1 MQTPNVHFQRLM
13 DLARRAPAARTAVAW
28 PCDPGALDAALAA
41 RAAGLMDPVLVGSA
55 AAIRAAAATGGFDL
69 SGITIESVDDA
80 PGAATRCVALAAGG
94 EVAAIM
100 KGSLHTDE
108 LMAAVVAREGGL
120 RTARRVS
127 HVFAMGAPR
136 FGRLLFITD
145 AAVNIAP
152 DLEAKRDIVQNAIEF
167 AISLGVAHPRVAIL
181 AAVETVNPKMQSTL
195 DAAALC
201 KMADRGQIRGG
212 ILDGPLAFDNAISP
226 ESARTKGIASGV
238 AGAADIL
245 VAPNLEAGNMLY
257 KELVYMADAFAG
269 GVVLGTRVPV
279 ILTSRADSLES
290 RLAACACARIHA
302 GAAERR
308 GG

>member
-1 MQTPNVHFQRLM
+1 MQRPNIHFQRLL
-13 DLARRAPAARTAVAW
+13 DLARRTPAARTAVAW
-28 PCDPGALDAALAA
+28 PCDTAALDAALAA
-41 RAAGLMDPVLVGSA
+41 RAAGLMDPVLIGSDA
-55 AAIRAAAATGGFDL
+55 VIRAAAASGGFDL
-69 SGITIESVDDA
+69 SGITIDPVEDA
-80 PGAATRCVALAAGG
+80 PRAAARCVALAAAG

-108 LMAAVVAREGGL
+108 LMAAVVAKDGGL

-127 HVFAMGAPR
+127 HAFAMGAPR

-167 AISLGVAHPRVAIL
+167 ATSLGVVRPKVAIL

-212 ILDGPLAFDNAISP
+212 VLDGPLAFDNAISP
-226 ESARTKGIASGV
+226 DSARTKGIVSEV

-245 VAPNLEAGNMLY
+245 VVPSLEAGNMLY
-257 KELVYMADAFAG
+257 KNLVYMADAFGG

-290 RLAACACARIHA
+290 RLAACACARIHGGTA
-302 GAAERR
+302 GRA

>member
-1 MQTPNVHFQRLM
+1 MQSPNVHFQSLM
-13 DLARRAPAARTAVAW
+13 DLARRSPAARTAVAW
-28 PCDPGALDAALAA
+28 PYDTAALDAALAA
-41 RAAGLMDPVLVGSA
+41 RAAGLMDPVLVGSE
-55 AAIRAAAATGGFDL
+55 AAIRAAASNGGFDL
-69 SGITIESVDDA
+69 SGVTIESIADA
-80 PGAATRCVALAAGG
+80 PRAAARCVALAAAG

-108 LMAAVVAREGGL
+108 LMAAVVARDGGL
-120 RTARRVS
+120 RTPRRVS
-127 HVFAMGAPR
+127 HAFAMGLPH

-167 AISLGVAHPRVAIL
+167 AISLGMVRPRVAIL

-212 ILDGPLAFDNAISP
+212 VLDGPLAFDNAISP
-226 ESARTKGIASGV
+226 ASARTKGIASEV

-245 VAPNLEAGNMLY
+245 VVPSLEAGNMLY
-257 KELVYMADAFAG
+257 KGLAYMADAFGG
-269 GVVLGTRVPV
+269 GVVLGARVPV

-302 GAAERR
+302 ATQERP